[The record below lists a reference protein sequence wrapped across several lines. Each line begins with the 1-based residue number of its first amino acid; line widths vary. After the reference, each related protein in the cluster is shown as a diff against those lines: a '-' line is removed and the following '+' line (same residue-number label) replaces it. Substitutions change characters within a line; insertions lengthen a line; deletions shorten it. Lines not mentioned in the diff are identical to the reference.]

1 MVKLEE
7 FFKIVIKQ
15 HYIPRLYLRKFK
27 NKNSTTDEVKIF
39 LFKNSEIFEKDISK
53 IFYKDHFY
61 TTIDDYLTL
70 VKNLKASLF
79 EEKEK
84 SEEIFFKIVSNL
96 KNEVDKIVEEAK
108 REALLKSL
116 DGNLFDIKRHDL
128 LKKGANYYKLFP
140 IYLEIFNPF
149 RKFLNNSISKIN
161 QFLKIDDLN
170 EIKEVSK
177 LFYDLVIDLKKNT
190 KKEKE
195 KLEDIRKKVEKSTNE
210 DKSYENDDIQR
221 DAAKKI
227 NNIMYKAIKDV
238 VSIISSILTNLD
250 NAKNKAT
257 LEDKLG
263 AFETTC
269 IVAKDELNSINFF
282 DDSVRFKINKYILV
296 QYYRYLNFSDNG
308 ETWSPKIF
316 EILESTNYKTLKK
329 KMDLELFKLKGIIIK
344 LDNNVLCTSDKPV
357 LYDDNNG
364 ILIFVFSPNIAYI
377 VIKKY
382 YKELKSNILTLN
394 CNEEKKLIKK
404 INFLIKNNFNE
415 FIISSEKEILFEE
428 TSKENFVIEFEEILK
443 KYNLMEK

>member
-1 MVKLEE
+1 MKLEE

-39 LFKNSEIFEKDISK
+39 LFKNSDIFEKDISK
-53 IFYKDHFY
+53 IFYKDYFY

-70 VKNLKASLF
+70 VKNLKVLLF

-84 SEEIFFKIVSNL
+84 SEEIFPKIVSNL
-96 KNEVDKIVEEAK
+96 INEVDKIAEEAE

-116 DGNLFDIKRHDL
+116 DGNLFNIKRHDL
-128 LKKGANYYKLFP
+128 LKKGADYYKVYP

-149 RKFLNNSISKIN
+149 REFLNNSISKIN

-177 LFYDLVIDLKKNT
+177 FFYDLVIDLKKNT

-195 KLEDIRKKVEKSTNE
+195 ELENIRKKVEKSTNE

-221 DAAKKI
+221 DAAKKM
-227 NNIMYKAIKDV
+227 NNIMYKAIKDM

-269 IVAKDELNSINFF
+269 IVAKDELNSIDFF

-316 EILESTNYKTLKK
+316 EILESVDYKNLKK
-329 KMDLELFKLKGIIIK
+329 KIDLELFKLKGIIIK
-344 LDNNVLCTSDKPV
+344 LDNNIFCTSDKPV

-364 ILIFVFSPNIAYI
+364 ILIFIFSPNIAYI

-382 YKELKSNILTLN
+382 YKKLKSNILTLN
-394 CNEEKKLIKK
+394 CNKEEKLIKK

-415 FIISSEKEILFEE
+415 FIISSEEEILFEE

>member
-1 MVKLEE
+1 M
-7 FFKIVIKQ
+7 
-15 HYIPRLYLRKFK
+15 
-27 NKNSTTDEVKIF
+27 
-39 LFKNSEIFEKDISK
+39 
-53 IFYKDHFY
+53 
-61 TTIDDYLTL
+61 
-70 VKNLKASLF
+70 
-79 EEKEK
+79 
-84 SEEIFFKIVSNL
+84 
-96 KNEVDKIVEEAK
+96 
-108 REALLKSL
+108 
-116 DGNLFDIKRHDL
+116 
-128 LKKGANYYKLFP
+128 
-140 IYLEIFNPF
+140 
-149 RKFLNNSISKIN
+149 
-161 QFLKIDDLN
+161 
-170 EIKEVSK
+170 IKEVSK
-177 LFYDLVIDLKKNT
+177 FFYDLVIDLKKNT